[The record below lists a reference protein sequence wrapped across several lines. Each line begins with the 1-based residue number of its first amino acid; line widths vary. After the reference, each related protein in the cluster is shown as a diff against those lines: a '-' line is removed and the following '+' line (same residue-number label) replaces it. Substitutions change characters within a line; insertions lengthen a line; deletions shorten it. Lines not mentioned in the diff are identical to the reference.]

1 MKQVLYYIV
10 YDELGIKYVNLI
22 KIIVLEQA
30 LYVIFNPQVDFLL
43 AASVLNYRQ
52 RYNKETELQE
62 RRTVHAF
69 DPFI

>member
-22 KIIVLEQA
+22 KILVLEQA
-30 LYVIFNPQVDFLL
+30 LYVIFNTQVDFLL

-52 RYNKETELQE
+52 
-62 RRTVHAF
+62 
-69 DPFI
+69 